1 MVRRNLKLMP
11 THEIAGKV
19 MNELEAFHGSKPA
32 IDTPQILIV
41 RGMSRKR
48 IDPEALSSII
58 SGTMKGLGAR
68 TIDVFS
74 EEATD
79 IIGIMDENIRATV
92 EIPGETDVYGI
103 YRLKESFE
111 SMNCHTEYSL
121 GTIGKLAVFL
131 VLWKD
136 KSGMGPLFVEL
147 VVSNAEA

>member
-1 MVRRNLKLMP
+1 MP

-48 IDPEALSSII
+48 IDPEELSSII

-121 GTIGKLAVFL
+121 GIIGKLAVFL